1 MDDKR
6 FEELRQ
12 KVMEASVGISPYG
25 TSPNYGSSSGA
36 DPAATLGFLNKQTAN
51 DEDWKAVKA
60 FYNGIVVQGGRG
72 VVGALKMA
80 RDYNVYTRREKD
92 PNYQPMEEG
101 IAILDNL
108 ENSSALQRY
117 DVRGNSA
124 LGQFGLDVVE
134 GGGQLAGQVGAT
146 ILTGGAGGLA
156 IMGAQIAGNQY
167 LDLRKAGVEVPRAAI
182 ASLGNAAFQAPME
195 RLSLGKMMKVLPA
208 GSSLKKKG
216 LQILESALT
225 EGITEFLQ
233 QYPEEMANIYAMNKG
248 KDVRQM
254 AAEFDR
260 QFVDITKDA
269 AYSGVIGALLGGGG
283 SSINVALERH
293 AHNAKIEALQE
304 RIDMERKSGVS
315 ADFIAGTV
323 NNNLPGSTIAV
334 DGETLLQY
342 AQTKNLEEVAKALG
356 VELQEIE
363 KAAEDGLSVDVLQ
376 GNFEATEL
384 KMPGFLEAVRD
395 DITFADGGY
404 SANKEKYQ
412 RMLQKETE
420 RIADMDTDLQEQLD
434 TIFNSMRD
442 AGVNKQTAADMVKL
456 YRSVAVA
463 ANPYEPAQYFRE
475 HPVEFRR
482 DGDAV
487 YEQAAMKRQSFDSM
501 EGFAAELEG
510 KPAAQASKIGNW
522 VKTSKGGEFIIPG
535 SNYLHVQNGNHPLSI
550 EQWQA
555 VIDNIENAEYAQLD
569 NVKGRNGGKPV
580 QIKIDTPLG
589 KAGVSMEVLPNG
601 KVLLVTAVFNNDAA
615 IDNWIKNKKSSQTLG
630 IESEGQQN
638 RLLGRLSLIDIIKDK
653 LGIVKEDK
661 YNQEIF
667 DVNNPNIY
675 KQTAYHGSPHKF
687 KNFDLGAIGTGEGA
701 QAHGW
706 GLYFAKDKKIASNN
720 YRFIGKAADNSVTV
734 GGEPIL
740 ELAYRLADTANYTK
754 DPVKAQEY
762 YDKVTILEDVESSG
776 TTAGIT
782 VEDYPEAAVK
792 WFKREIKPRV
802 RIKGSLFEVDIP
814 ENNVLL
820 DEQKALGK
828 QDKNVKSLLKKFYA
842 ELNNE
847 QKRILKEN
855 LKQSLKKSSPS
866 EEYEKNA
873 ARKREV
879 DLTLSRLD
887 RLEPQ
892 EGEPKYAAKIRE
904 FSLSNLKDAG
914 YDIDRLKTD
923 QQYYDSIVEPLKAEQ
938 TALQE
943 VLTAEE
949 QSIEFAYN
957 KELERIEKSRG
968 AGLFEGNVTGGDLY
982 AAISEVF
989 GSARDASEA
998 LNAAGIKGI
1007 TYDGDLDGRCFV
1019 VFDDQAIKVINKY
1032 NQAAGS
1038 KSNTANRAALQEAY
1052 NREIA
1057 GETRDEIFKTT
1068 GWYRGD
1074 DGRWR
1079 YEIPDNID
1087 KVRRD
1092 LEENH
1097 AYHLGDI
1104 YDNEALYEAYPWLRL
1119 EIVETTDRLPQEV
1132 TGMADPKNNTIYL
1145 NQHLIN
1151 SDFAASTLIHEVQHV
1166 IQNYEEFA
1174 RGGSPRMFKDI
1185 SEKAKLLDGFEAD
1198 AQAAW
1203 EKIPDQLKDAA
1214 RIINRGDDIDG
1225 SALAAINADPEAR
1238 AAWEEY
1244 NFAYEMR
1251 KKIEAEPDEKYRT
1264 TSAVEQYRNLAG
1276 EIEARDTSA
1285 RSAGRSRLEL
1295 YKKMLVDF
1303 KERNGDNKDNM
1314 PDDARAEME
1323 NIEKSIQGLESDLT
1337 TPPKLNDDAIV
1348 IFGNEPVASYSLME
1362 NVSEE
1367 NKGGI
1372 GWDDAGKAIINLF
1385 SEADASTVIHES
1397 GHFFVENLA
1406 RDVNEGHATEQQSKD
1421 WQTMLKYAEITN
1433 EEWLSMDTEKRRA
1446 AHERWAEGF
1455 ETYIME
1461 GRAPSRELRS
1471 VFKRFADWLKA
1482 IYEKYKRNTNAVPLN
1497 DDVRQVFDRILAS
1510 EEDIKEM
1517 ERING
1522 YFAKLPKVITDS
1534 LSESSKKRIADYM
1547 LKAEDKAIELLTKQ
1561 SLVNFTDDRKE
1572 RIEAF
1577 RADILPQ
1584 IRDELSKSPLY
1595 SACADV
1601 EAYTMD
1607 THQKAKTV
1615 ARRYLNEDGRE
1626 YANWREELDAVQGDI
1641 SDRLLPIIEQLQS
1654 GMNQGVAFVRDPES
1668 GKYVR
1673 HSNNDYWYSLWY
1685 KQHGRMLTKR
1695 DLRQLA
1701 YEIYTGERSNVL
1713 PGWENDSAEAAEHF
1727 KEAKAELDELMQRE
1741 QELLEQKDDVSKYR
1755 YRGLNKEDRITF
1767 DLLAER
1773 YNYSSGSELAQEI
1786 MREPTLERAI
1796 TLKADAMVQEAF
1808 PDIYKERAL
1817 AEQAAREAFY
1827 NDDTG
1832 LVIGLEQQLIED
1844 KAAEELAQE
1853 RSMEARE
1860 RLAQARRQQA
1870 KQAAKKE
1877 LSQMSVSDAIRT
1889 DRFIAAERKAAAQ
1902 AATALAKEDYAAALR
1917 YKNKQAL
1924 NHAMA
1929 RESLFIKDT
1938 VNQYKRY
1945 INRQFS
1951 AKKETWL
1958 NDEHFS
1964 QAAAIMQRMGFR
1976 RRDYD
1981 PDMRLASLA
1990 DYAAKMQDL
1999 YDIVDIAGWIL
2010 NEENS
2015 LRNPLQMT
2023 FGQFEDVVNA
2033 LKNIKAIVRANK
2045 GDNMLGGAMDYAGYQ
2060 TKAEGNL
2067 RKLKSKY
2074 KPVLGE
2080 RQTAGY
2086 WETFI
2091 ASMENTDNLFEDM
2104 DNASYGFFSKTM
2116 GSAIKSSN
2124 DSEAIHKIKFEERTA
2139 GAYREWLPDKAAEEA
2154 ADKKVW
2160 YDELGASADKH
2171 TLTKMLMN
2179 LGNEGNARVLCTT
2192 VPAGIASDSE
2202 LWVEP
2207 GYGVTR
2213 EEAIEQTKANLL
2225 EFLGKVLTKEDIRYV
2240 QKKVDIAGMY
2250 WDEMSAMERRTKG
2263 FAPRKVEALPVEMM
2277 LANGEKVVF
2286 RGGYFPLI
2294 RDRQMGS
2301 SPQGQVP
2308 IADTDPQ
2315 QGRNIRTL
2323 STSNGNLK
2331 ERVEATYPVDLTRGA
2346 EFKVMDNAIHDLCW
2360 RETMNDFRKLFND
2373 EHMYGLMK
2381 EKLGIARLQAFREM
2395 LEKAAQPNGTASA
2408 DLAETTLSR
2417 TASWLRR
2424 KTVNAAIMLNMKT
2437 AVQNFGNI
2445 FLYGRVVEGFGY
2457 SDVLAAMG
2465 NWHMNLQSAG
2475 NYASMDALIMEKSV
2489 FMRERSVLPDIT
2501 LRDLY
2506 AEGKMNKLER
2516 KTVEWGTKV
2525 LVYTDNFT
2533 AKPIWLQ
2540 AYMKKINSGA
2550 SEREAVD
2557 FADLIIRRT
2566 LGSSRIT
2573 DVSSLQRGGK
2583 LFKLFT
2589 TFQGFFN
2596 TQFNQW
2602 VREANI
2608 DMRLWKEGHKGKAAM
2623 NMTAFIAAKY
2633 LVFCLVNLALAFED
2647 PFEEDDDEWLQ
2658 ISKELTHYPMSLMG
2672 PIGQAGNALL
2682 DQMLGM
2688 RSYGY
2693 RMSAIQSSI
2702 DSSLR
2707 MGSKLHKII
2716 ADDDPLSD
2724 LIEPATGLA
2733 GTVIGVP
2740 QQFNKWFFNA
2750 YDILFNDMD
2759 AEFGD
2764 FYRRRPKRER

>member
-1 MDDKR
+1 MADD
-6 FEELRQ
+6 
-12 KVMEASVGISPYG
+12 MERLNQVYDQLKTGGSPQMG
-25 TSPNYGSSSGA
+25 ATPGYGSESGK
-36 DPAATLGFLNKQTAN
+36 DPAETMGFLNKQSAH
-51 DEDWKAVKA
+51 DEEWKAAKA
-60 FYNGIVVQGGRG
+60 FYNGIVVQGARG
-72 VVGALKMA
+72 ITGALKMA
-80 RDYNVYTRREKD
+80 RDYNVYSRREKD
-92 PNYQPMEEG
+92 PNYRPMEEG
-101 IAILDNL
+101 MAILDNL
-108 ENSSALQRY
+108 EKSSALQRY
-117 DVRGNSA
+117 DIRGNST
-124 LGQFGLDVVE
+124 LGQFGLDLTE
-134 GGGQLAGQVGAT
+134 GAGQLLGQVGAT
-146 ILTGGAGGLA
+146 ALTGGAGGLA
-156 IMGAQIAGNQY
+156 IMGTQIAGNQY
-167 LDLRKAGVEVPRAAI
+167 LDLRNEGVEVPRAAI
-182 ASLGNAAFQAPME
+182 ASLGNAALQAPME
-195 RLSLGKMMKVLPA
+195 QLSLGKMMKALPV
-208 GSSLKKKG
+208 GSSLKKKVV
-216 LQILESALT
+216 QVLESALT
-225 EGITEFLQ
+225 EGTTEFLQ

-260 QFVDITKDA
+260 QFVDITKEA
-269 AYSGVIGALLGGGG
+269 AYSGAIGALLGSGG

-293 AHNAKIEALQE
+293 AHNAQVEALQG
-304 RIDMERKSGVS
+304 RIDAERKSGIN
-315 ADFIAGTV
+315 ADFLAGTV
-323 NNNLPGSTIAV
+323 NTNLQGSTIAV

-342 AQTKNLEEVAKALG
+342 AQAKNPEEVAKALG

-384 KMPGFLEAVRD
+384 KMPGFLDAVRD
-395 DITFADGGY
+395 DITFSDGGY
-404 SANKEKYQ
+404 SVNKEKYQ
-412 RMLQKETE
+412 RMLQQETE
-420 RIADMDTDLQEQLD
+420 QIKARDTELQEQLD

-442 AGVNKQTAADMVKL
+442 AGVNKQTATAMMDM
-456 YRSVAVA
+456 YRAASVA
-463 ANPYEPAQYFRE
+463 ANPYEPAQYFRDY
-475 HPVEFRR
+475 PVEFRR
-482 DGDAV
+482 DGDAANSQTFGNLG
-487 YEQAAMKRQSFDSM
+487 YSQAAMKKS
-501 EGFAAELEG
+501 E
-510 KPAAQASKIGNW
+510 AQNLADFYKE
-522 VKTSKGGEFIIPG
+522 VKNSNVDAQSKGKVFYSITTNAGTTIDVANDDALHFGNKHQLSKEQMADIEANLENIIDYEADKKKKGHYGGITVRAKINTPAGIAGVTLEFLNTGRIFMTTAFFDT
-535 SNYLHVQNGNHPLSI
+535 
-550 EQWQA
+550 EA
-555 VIDNIENAEYAQLD
+555 NIENWLNRKEGARTSKLEISNPSTFAGLPSSD
-569 NVKGRNGGKPV
+569 GAGRSTLKNS
-580 QIKIDTPLG
+580 DTSFTSQPS
-589 KAGVSMEVLPNG
+589 VSN
-601 KVLLVTAVFNNDAA
+601 
-615 IDNWIKNKKSSQTLG
+615 I
-630 IESEGQQN
+630 QQE
-638 RLLGRLSLIDIIKDK
+638 
-653 LGIVKEDK
+653 LGIVKE
-661 YNQEIF
+661 NS
-667 DVNNPNIY
+667 Y
-675 KQTAYHGSPHKF
+675 KQSAFHGTPHKF
-687 KNFDLGAIGTGEGA
+687 EKFDLGAIGTGEGN

-706 GLYFAKDKKIASNN
+706 GLYFAQDRKIAEN
-720 YRFIGKAADNSVTV
+720 YKDVLGATANTIDVDGVSFAINDDADWYNTKNLEVVKYGSPMQIALTELETTGNREAAIKKLKNEIQKREGNQTDSAKDFVENAKAAVNILTNKYFELNKPASV
-734 GGEPIL
+734 
-740 ELAYRLADTANYTK
+740 
-754 DPVKAQEY
+754 
-762 YDKVTILEDVESSG
+762 
-776 TTAGIT
+776 
-782 VEDYPEAAVK
+782 
-792 WFKREIKPRV
+792 
-802 RIKGSLFEVDIP
+802 FEVDIP
-814 ENNVLL
+814 ENDVLL
-820 DEQKALGK
+820 DEEKPF
-828 QDKNVKSLLKKFYA
+828 S
-842 ELNNE
+842 
-847 QKRILKEN
+847 
-855 LKQSLKKSSPS
+855 KQSLFVKKALRQLFKDKGYNLTEVMSA
-866 EEYEKNA
+866 YVDKNPVGGVLYG
-873 ARKREV
+873 EV
-879 DLTLSRLD
+879 
-887 RLEPQ
+887 
-892 EGEPKYAAKIRE
+892 K
-904 FSLSNLKDAG
+904 
-914 YDIDRLKTD
+914 
-923 QQYYDSIVEPLKAEQ
+923 SI
-938 TALQE
+938 
-943 VLTAEE
+943 
-949 QSIEFAYN
+949 S
-957 KELERIEKSRG
+957 
-968 AGLFEGNVTGGDLY
+968 GGD
-982 AAISEVF
+982 AKE
-989 GSARDASEA
+989 ASTT
-998 LNAAGIKGI
+998 LNKYGIKGI
-1007 TYDGDLDGRCFV
+1007 TYNGLRDDRCFV
-1019 VFDDQAIKVINKY
+1019 VFDDQAIKVIERY
-1032 NQAAGS
+1032 NQDVNS
-1038 KSNTANRAALQEAY
+1038 
-1052 NREIA
+1052 
-1057 GETRDEIFKTT
+1057 GET
-1068 GWYRGD
+1068 
-1074 DGRWR
+1074 
-1079 YEIPDNID
+1079 
-1087 KVRRD
+1087 
-1092 LEENH
+1092 
-1097 AYHLGDI
+1097 
-1104 YDNEALYEAYPWLRL
+1104 
-1119 EIVETTDRLPQEV
+1119 
-1132 TGMADPKNNTIYL
+1132 
-1145 NQHLIN
+1145 
-1151 SDFAASTLIHEVQHV
+1151 
-1166 IQNYEEFA
+1166 
-1174 RGGSPRMFKDI
+1174 
-1185 SEKAKLLDGFEAD
+1185 
-1198 AQAAW
+1198 
-1203 EKIPDQLKDAA
+1203 
-1214 RIINRGDDIDG
+1214 
-1225 SALAAINADPEAR
+1225 
-1238 AAWEEY
+1238 
-1244 NFAYEMR
+1244 
-1251 KKIEAEPDEKYRT
+1251 
-1264 TSAVEQYRNLAG
+1264 
-1276 EIEARDTSA
+1276 
-1285 RSAGRSRLEL
+1285 
-1295 YKKMLVDF
+1295 
-1303 KERNGDNKDNM
+1303 
-1314 PDDARAEME
+1314 
-1323 NIEKSIQGLESDLT
+1323 
-1337 TPPKLNDDAIV
+1337 
-1348 IFGNEPVASYSLME
+1348 
-1362 NVSEE
+1362 
-1367 NKGGI
+1367 KGGI
-1372 GWDDAGKAIINLF
+1372 GWDEAGKAIINLF

-1406 RDVNEGHATEQQSKD
+1406 RDVNEGRATEQQSKD

-1433 EEWLSMDTEKRRA
+1433 EEWLSMDMEGRRA

-1471 VFKRFADWLKA
+1471 VFKKFADWLKA

-1497 DDVRQVFDRILAS
+1497 DDVRQVFDRMLAS
-1510 EEDIKEM
+1510 EEDIREM

-1522 YFAKLPKVITDS
+1522 YFSKLPKVITDS

-1561 SLVNFTDDRKE
+1561 SLANFSEDRKE
-1572 RIEAF
+1572 RIDAF

-1654 GMNQGVAFVRDPES
+1654 GMNQGVAFVRDPET

-1685 KQHGRMLTKR
+1685 KQHGRMLTKQ

-1701 YEIYTGERSNVL
+1701 YDIYTGERSDVL
-1713 PGWENDSAEAAEHF
+1713 PGWENDSVEAADHF
-1727 KEAKAELDELMQRE
+1727 KDAKAELDELMQRE
-1741 QELLEQKDDVSKYR
+1741 QELLEQKDDVGKYR

-1844 KAAEELAQE
+1844 KAAVTLVQE
-1853 RSMEARE
+1853 RSIEARE

-1870 KQAAKKE
+1870 KLAAKKE
-1877 LSQMSVSDAIRT
+1877 LTQMSVRDAIRT

-1929 RESLFIKDT
+1929 RESLLMKDT
-1938 VNQYKRY
+1938 VNTYKRY
-1945 INRQFS
+1945 INRQFG
-1951 AKKETWL
+1951 AKRETWL

-1999 YDIVDIAGWIL
+1999 YDNVDIAGWIL

-2033 LKNIKAIVRANK
+2033 LKNIKAIAKANK
-2045 GDNMLGGAMDYAGYQ
+2045 GDNLLGGAMDYAGYQ
-2060 TKAEGNL
+2060 AEAADNL
-2067 RKLKSKY
+2067 RKLKTKY

-2086 WETFI
+2086 WETFLS
-2091 ASMENTDNLFEDM
+2091 SMKNTDNLFEDM

-2116 GSAIKSSN
+2116 GSAIKNSN

-2139 GAYREWLPDKAAEEA
+2139 DAYREWLPDKAAEEA
-2154 ADKKVW
+2154 ADHKE
-2160 YDELGASADKH
+2160 YYEELGASADKH
-2171 TLTKMLMN
+2171 TLTKLLMN

-2192 VPAGIASDSE
+2192 VPAGIAADSE
-2202 LWVEP
+2202 LWVNP

-2250 WDEMSAMERRTKG
+2250 WEEMSALDRRTKG

-2277 LANGEKVVF
+2277 LADGEKVVF

-2308 IADTDPQ
+2308 IADTDSQ

-2331 ERVEATYPVDLTRGA
+2331 ERVEALYPVDLTRGA

-2360 RETMNDFRKLFND
+2360 RETMSDFRKLFND

-2381 EKLGIARLQAFREM
+2381 EKLGMAQLQAFREM

-2408 DLAETTLSR
+2408 DLAETALSQ

-2475 NYASMDALIMEKSV
+2475 NYVSMDALIMEKSV

-2516 KTVEWGTKV
+2516 QTVKWGTKM
-2525 LVYTDNFT
+2525 LVYTDNLT

-2550 SEREAVD
+2550 GEREAVD
-2557 FADLIIRRT
+2557 FADLVIRRT

-2608 DMRLWKEGHKGKAAM
+2608 DMRLWNEGHKGKAVM
-2623 NMTAFIAAKY
+2623 NMTAFAAAKWA
-2633 LVFCLVNLALAFED
+2633 VFCLVNLALAFED

-2658 ISKELTHYPMSLMG
+2658 IGKELTHYPMSLMG

-2688 RSYGY
+2688 KSYGY
-2693 RMSAIQSSI
+2693 RMSAIQSTI

-2707 MGSKLHKII
+2707 TSGKIHKILT
-2716 ADDDPLSD
+2716 DDDPWSD
-2724 LIEPATGLA
+2724 LIEPAIGLA

-2740 QQFNKWFFNA
+2740 QQLNKWFFNA

-2764 FYRRRPKRER
+2764 VYRRRPKKER

>member
-6 FEELRQ
+6 FEEMRQ
-12 KVMEASVGISPYG
+12 RVIEASRGLSPYG
-25 TSPNYGSSSGA
+25 TSPSYGSSSGV
-36 DPAATLGFLNKQTAN
+36 DPSKTLGFLNKQTAN
-51 DEDWKAVKA
+51 DEEWKAGKA
-60 FYNGIVVQGGRG
+60 FYNGLIVQGGRG
-72 VVGALKMA
+72 LVGALQMA
-80 RDYNVYTRREKD
+80 RDYNVYTRRQKD
-92 PNYQPMEEG
+92 PNYRPMEEG
-101 IAILDNL
+101 MAILDNM
-108 ENSSALQRY
+108 EKASALQRY
-117 DVRGNSA
+117 DIRGNST
-124 LGQFGLDVVE
+124 LGQFGLDLTE
-134 GGGQLAGQVGAT
+134 GAGQLLGQVGASV
-146 ILTGGAGGLA
+146 LTGGAGGLA
-156 IMGAQIAGNQY
+156 IMGTQIAGNQY
-167 LDLRKAGVEVPRAAI
+167 IDLREQGVGVERAAI
-182 ASLGNAAFQAPME
+182 ASLGNAAIQAPME
-195 RLSLGKMMKVLPA
+195 RLSLGKMMKALPA
-208 GSSLKKKG
+208 GSTLKKKG
-216 LQILESALT
+216 LQVLESALT
-225 EGITEFLQ
+225 EGATEFLQ
-233 QYPEEMANIYAMNKG
+233 QFPEEMANIYALNEW

-260 QFVDITKDA
+260 QFPEIVKEA
-269 AYSGVIGALLGGGG
+269 AYSGTIGALLGGGG
-283 SSINVALERH
+283 SSVNVAFERH
-293 AHNAKIEALQE
+293 AHNAQVDALQS

-323 NNNLPGSTIAV
+323 NTNLQGSTVAV

-342 AQTKNLEEVAKALG
+342 AQTKNPEEVAKALG
-356 VELQEIE
+356 VTMPEIE
-363 KAAEDGLSVDVLQ
+363 KAAEDGLSVDILQ

-395 DITFADGGY
+395 DITFSDGGY

-412 RMLQKETE
+412 RLLQKETE
-420 RIADMDTDLQEQLD
+420 QIQARDTELQEQLD
-434 TIFNSMRD
+434 SIFNNMRD
-442 AGVNKQTAADMVKL
+442 AGVNKQTATAMMDM

-463 ANPYEPAQYFRE
+463 ADPYEPARYFRE
-475 HPVEFRR
+475 HPLEFRR

-487 YEQAAMKRQSFDSM
+487 YAQAAMRKSEAKSMVDFWEETQTSGQDPNEKGKTFYSF
-501 EGFAAELEG
+501 AT
-510 KPAAQASKIGNW
+510 N
-522 VKTSKGGEFIIPG
+522 
-535 SNYLHVQNGNHPLSI
+535 NGNTIDIAFDDMLHFGNKHKLTSEQLNDI
-550 EQWQA
+550 EA
-555 VIDNIENAEYAQLD
+555 SVDNIIDYEVDEKKKGHYGGKTVRAKINTPTGIAGVTFEYLGTGRVFMTTAFFDTEANIENWLNRKEGA
-569 NVKGRNGGKPV
+569 GRSTLKN
-580 QIKIDTPLG
+580 T
-589 KAGVSMEVLPNG
+589 
-601 KVLLVTAVFNNDAA
+601 DA
-615 IDNWIKNKKSSQTLG
+615 SFTSQPS
-630 IESEGQQN
+630 ISNIQQE
-638 RLLGRLSLIDIIKDK
+638 
-653 LGIVKEDK
+653 LGIVKNDK
-661 YNQEIF
+661 TQTEAFKKWFAKSKVVDDNGKPLVVYHGTNTEFNAFDKNKIGSATDDGIWGRGFYFGSSSDTPYGTVKMPVYLKMENPFIVNDYKTVEEIADYLDVWEGNFNFDENNKVARFSQSQLNQITSHIKEKGHDGIIVKLGDQWTEYVAFEPEQIKSIDNQGTF
-667 DVNNPNIY
+667 DPNNLNIY
-675 KQTAYHGSPHKF
+675 NQTAYHGSPFKF
-687 KNFDLGAIGTGEGA
+687 KKFDLGAIGTGEGA

-706 GLYFAKDKKIASNN
+706 GLYFAKDRKIASNN
-720 YRFIGKAADNSVTV
+720 YRFIGKASDHSATFGGKPLLDLAYNLANIADNT
-734 GGEPIL
+734 
-740 ELAYRLADTANYTK
+740 D

-762 YDKVTILEDVESSG
+762 YDKITIIEDIESSG
-776 TTAGIT
+776 TTANIT

-792 WFKREIKPRV
+792 WFQREIKPRV
-802 RIKGSLFEVDIP
+802 RIKGSLFEVEIP
-814 ENNVLL
+814 DNNVLL
-820 DEQKALGK
+820 DEQKALAK
-828 QDKNVKSLLKKFYA
+828 QDKNVKKLLKNFYA
-842 ELNNE
+842 GLNKE
-847 QKRILKEN
+847 QIRTLKEN
-855 LKQSLKKSSPS
+855 LKQSLKKGSPS
-866 EEYEKNA
+866 EAYHENA
-873 ARKREV
+873 ARKSEI
-879 DLTLSRLD
+879 DLTLSRFEN
-887 RLEPQ
+887 LEPRQ
-892 EGEPKYAAKIRE
+892 GEPKFAAKIRE
-904 FSLSNLKDAG
+904 FSISKLKDDG
-914 YDIDRLKTD
+914 YDIERLKTD
-923 QQYYDSIVEPLKAEQ
+923 QQYYDSIVKPLEAEQ

-943 VLTAEE
+943 ALAAEDK
-949 QSIEFAYN
+949 SIEAAYN
-957 KELERIEKSRG
+957 EEIGRIERSRG
-968 AGLFEGNVTGGDLY
+968 AGLFEGSVTGGDLY

-989 GSARDASEA
+989 GDAKDASIA
-998 LNAAGIKGI
+998 LNDAGVKGI
-1007 TYDGDLDGRCFV
+1007 TYDGEQDGRCFV
-1019 VFDDQAIKVINKY
+1019 VFDDQAIKTINKY
-1032 NQAAGS
+1032 NQM
-1038 KSNTANRAALQEAY
+1038 
-1052 NREIA
+1052 A
-1057 GETRDEIFKTT
+1057 GE
-1068 GWYRGD
+1068 
-1074 DGRWR
+1074 
-1079 YEIPDNID
+1079 
-1087 KVRRD
+1087 
-1092 LEENH
+1092 
-1097 AYHLGDI
+1097 A
-1104 YDNEALYEAYPWLRL
+1104 
-1119 EIVETTDRLPQEV
+1119 
-1132 TGMADPKNNTIYL
+1132 
-1145 NQHLIN
+1145 
-1151 SDFAASTLIHEVQHV
+1151 
-1166 IQNYEEFA
+1166 
-1174 RGGSPRMFKDI
+1174 
-1185 SEKAKLLDGFEAD
+1185 
-1198 AQAAW
+1198 
-1203 EKIPDQLKDAA
+1203 
-1214 RIINRGDDIDG
+1214 
-1225 SALAAINADPEAR
+1225 
-1238 AAWEEY
+1238 
-1244 NFAYEMR
+1244 
-1251 KKIEAEPDEKYRT
+1251 
-1264 TSAVEQYRNLAG
+1264 
-1276 EIEARDTSA
+1276 
-1285 RSAGRSRLEL
+1285 
-1295 YKKMLVDF
+1295 
-1303 KERNGDNKDNM
+1303 
-1314 PDDARAEME
+1314 
-1323 NIEKSIQGLESDLT
+1323 
-1337 TPPKLNDDAIV
+1337 
-1348 IFGNEPVASYSLME
+1348 
-1362 NVSEE
+1362 E

-1372 GWDDAGKAIINLF
+1372 GWDEAGKAIINLF

-1397 GHFFVENLA
+1397 GHFFVENLG
-1406 RDVNEGHATEQQSKD
+1406 RDVNEGRATEQQQKD
-1421 WQTMLKYAEITN
+1421 WQALLKYADMTN
-1433 EEWLSMDTEKRRA
+1433 DEWRTMDMEGRRT

-1471 VFKRFADWLKA
+1471 VFKKFADWLKA

-1497 DDVRQVFDRILAS
+1497 DDVRQVFDRMLAS
-1510 EEDIKEM
+1510 EEDIREM

-1522 YFAKLPKVITDS
+1522 YFSKLPKVITDS

-1561 SLVNFTDDRKE
+1561 SLANFSEDRKE
-1572 RIEAF
+1572 RIDAF

-1654 GMNQGVAFVRDPES
+1654 GMNQGVAFVRDPET

-1685 KQHGRMLTKR
+1685 KQHGRMLTKQ

-1701 YEIYTGERSNVL
+1701 YDIYTGERSDVL
-1713 PGWENDSAEAAEHF
+1713 PGWENDSVEAADHF
-1727 KEAKAELDELMQRE
+1727 KDAKAELDELMQRE
-1741 QELLEQKDDVSKYR
+1741 QELLEQKDDVGKYR

-1844 KAAEELAQE
+1844 KAAVTLVQE
-1853 RSMEARE
+1853 RSIEARE

-1870 KQAAKKE
+1870 KLAAKKE
-1877 LSQMSVSDAIRT
+1877 LTQMSVRDAIRT

-1929 RESLFIKDT
+1929 RESLLMKDT
-1938 VNQYKRY
+1938 VNTYKRY
-1945 INRQFS
+1945 INRQFG
-1951 AKKETWL
+1951 AKRETWL

-1999 YDIVDIAGWIL
+1999 YDNVDIAGWIL

-2033 LKNIKAIVRANK
+2033 LKNIKAIAKANK
-2045 GDNMLGGAMDYAGYQ
+2045 GDNLLGGAMDYAGYQ
-2060 TKAEGNL
+2060 AEAADNL
-2067 RKLKSKY
+2067 RKLKTKY

-2086 WETFI
+2086 WETFLS
-2091 ASMENTDNLFEDM
+2091 SMKNTDNLFEDM

-2116 GSAIKSSN
+2116 GSAIKNSN

-2139 GAYREWLPDKAAEEA
+2139 DAYREWLPDKAAEEA
-2154 ADKKVW
+2154 ADHKE
-2160 YDELGASADKH
+2160 YYEELGASADKH
-2171 TLTKMLMN
+2171 TLTKLLMN

-2192 VPAGIASDSE
+2192 VPAGIAADSE
-2202 LWVEP
+2202 LWVNP

-2250 WDEMSAMERRTKG
+2250 WEEMSALDRRTKG

-2277 LANGEKVVF
+2277 LADGEKVVF

-2308 IADTDPQ
+2308 IADTDSQ

-2331 ERVEATYPVDLTRGA
+2331 ERVEALYPVDLTRGA

-2360 RETMNDFRKLFND
+2360 RETMSDFRKLFND

-2381 EKLGIARLQAFREM
+2381 EKLGMAQLQAFREM

-2408 DLAETTLSR
+2408 DLAETALSQ

-2475 NYASMDALIMEKSV
+2475 NYVSMDALIMEKSV

-2516 KTVEWGTKV
+2516 QTVKWGTKM
-2525 LVYTDNFT
+2525 LVYTDNLT

-2550 SEREAVD
+2550 GEREAVD
-2557 FADLIIRRT
+2557 FADLVIRRT

-2608 DMRLWKEGHKGKAAM
+2608 DMRLWNEGHKGKAVM
-2623 NMTAFIAAKY
+2623 NMTAFAAAKWA
-2633 LVFCLVNLALAFED
+2633 VFCLVNLALAFED

-2658 ISKELTHYPMSLMG
+2658 IGKELTHYPMSLMG

-2688 RSYGY
+2688 KSYGY
-2693 RMSAIQSSI
+2693 RMSAIQSTI

-2707 MGSKLHKII
+2707 TSGKIHKILT
-2716 ADDDPLSD
+2716 DDDPWSD
-2724 LIEPATGLA
+2724 LIEPAIGLA

-2740 QQFNKWFFNA
+2740 QQLNKWFFNA

-2764 FYRRRPKRER
+2764 VYRRRPKKER

>member
-25 TSPNYGSSSGA
+25 TSPNYGSSSGV
-36 DPAATLGFLNKQTAN
+36 DPAETLGFLNKQSAH
-51 DEDWKAVKA
+51 DEEWKAAKA
-60 FYNGIVVQGGRG
+60 FYNGIVVQGARG
-72 VVGALKMA
+72 ITGALKMA
-80 RDYNVYTRREKD
+80 RDYNVYSRREKD

-101 IAILDNL
+101 MAILDNL
-108 ENSSALQRY
+108 EKSSALQRY
-117 DVRGNSA
+117 DIRANST
-124 LGQFGLDVVE
+124 LGQFGLDLTE
-134 GGGQLAGQVGAT
+134 GAGQLLGQVGAT
-146 ILTGGAGGLA
+146 ALTGGVGGLA
-156 IMGAQIAGNQY
+156 IMGTQIAGNQY
-167 LDLRKAGVEVPRAAI
+167 LDLRNAGVEVPRAAI
-182 ASLGNAAFQAPME
+182 ASLGNAALQAPME
-195 RLSLGKMMKVLPA
+195 QLSLGKMMKALPA
-208 GSSLKKKG
+208 GSSLKKKVV
-216 LQILESALT
+216 QVLESALT
-225 EGITEFLQ
+225 EGTTEFLQ

-260 QFVDITKDA
+260 QFVDITKEA
-269 AYSGVIGALLGGGG
+269 AYSGAIGALLGSGG

-293 AHNAKIEALQE
+293 AHNAKVEALQE
-304 RIDMERKSGVS
+304 RIDAERKSGIN
-315 ADFIAGTV
+315 ADFVAGTV
-323 NNNLPGSTIAV
+323 NTNLQGSTIAV
-334 DGETLLQY
+334 DGEALLQY
-342 AQTKNLEEVAKALG
+342 AQTKNPEEVAKALG

-363 KAAEDGLSVDVLQ
+363 KAAENGLSVDVLQ

-384 KMPGFLEAVRD
+384 KIPGFLDAVKD
-395 DITFADGGY
+395 DINFSDGGY
-404 SANKEKYQ
+404 SPNKEKYQ
-412 RMLQKETE
+412 RLLQEETDKIKA
-420 RIADMDTDLQEQLD
+420 RDTDLQEQLD

-442 AGVNKQTAADMVKL
+442 AGANKQTATAMMDM
-456 YRSVAVA
+456 YRAAAVA
-463 ANPYEPAQYFRE
+463 ANPYDPAQYFKD

-482 DGDAV
+482 DGDILNSQTFGNLE
-487 YEQAAMKRQSFDSM
+487 YSQAAMKKSEAQSLADFYKEVTESNVDPEGTGKKYYSFVTDRGAKVDVTNDDALHFGNKHKLTAKQFSGIEDNLEHIVDYEIDEKKKGHYGGRAVRAKINTPAGVAGVTLEFLGNGRIFMTTAFFDTEANIENWLNRKEGAGRSTLKNLDASFDSQPSQ
-501 EGFAAELEG
+501 EGAR
-510 KPAAQASKIGNW
+510 
-522 VKTSKGGEFIIPG
+522 TSKLEF
-535 SNYLHVQNGNHPLSI
+535 SNPS
-550 EQWQA
+550 A
-555 VIDNIENAEYAQLD
+555 F
-569 NVKGRNGGKPV
+569 
-580 QIKIDTPLG
+580 
-589 KAGVSMEVLPNG
+589 AGQPPNE
-601 KVLLVTAVFNNDAA
+601 
-615 IDNWIKNKKSSQTLG
+615 SSQTLG

-638 RLLGRLSLIDIIKDK
+638 RLLGSLSLLDIIKDK

-661 YNQEIF
+661 FKQTEDKLKTEAFQKWFGKSKVVDENGKPLVVYHGTNAEFNAFDKNKIGSATDDGIWGRGFYFGSSSDTPYGTVKMPVYLKMENPFLVNDYNTVKEIADYIDVWEGNFNF
-667 DVNNPNIY
+667 DENNKVVQFSQSQLDQITSHIKEKGHDGIIVKLGDQWTEYVVFEPSQIKSVNNEGTFDTDDSNIY
-675 KQTAYHGSPHKF
+675 KQTAYHGSPFKF
-687 KNFDLGAIGTGEGA
+687 KKFDMGAIGTGEGA

-706 GLYFAKDKKIASNN
+706 GLYFAKNKKIASNN
-720 YRFIGKAADNSVTV
+720 YRFIGKAYDNSVTF
-734 GGEPIL
+734 GGKPIL
-740 ELAYRLADTANYTK
+740 DLAYNLANIADNT
-754 DPVKAQEY
+754 DDHVKAQEY
-762 YDKVTILEDVESSG
+762 YDKVTIIEDVESSG

-782 VEDYPEAAVK
+782 VEKYPEAAVK

-814 ENNVLL
+814 ENDVLL
-820 DEQKALGK
+820 DENKALAK

-842 ELNNE
+842 GLDKD
-847 QKRILKEN
+847 QAKVLKEN
-855 LKQSLKKSSPS
+855 LKQSLKKGSLS
-866 EEYEKNA
+866 EEYEESA
-873 ARKREV
+873 SRKKEI
-879 DLTLSRLD
+879 DLTLSRL
-887 RLEPQ
+887 RNLEPKQ
-892 EGEPKYAAKIRE
+892 GEPKFAAKIRE
-904 FSLSNLKDAG
+904 FSISELRDAG
-914 YDIDRLKTD
+914 YDIERLKTD

-943 VLTAEE
+943 ALTTEE
-949 QSIEFAYN
+949 ESIETAYN
-957 KELERIEKSRG
+957 EELRRIERSRG

-989 GSARDASEA
+989 GNARDASEA
-998 LNAAGIKGI
+998 LNVAGIKGI
-1007 TYDGDLDGRCFV
+1007 TYYGDLDGRCFV

-1032 NQAAGS
+1032 NQKVNS
-1038 KSNTANRAALQEAY
+1038 
-1052 NREIA
+1052 
-1057 GETRDEIFKTT
+1057 GET
-1068 GWYRGD
+1068 
-1074 DGRWR
+1074 
-1079 YEIPDNID
+1079 
-1087 KVRRD
+1087 
-1092 LEENH
+1092 
-1097 AYHLGDI
+1097 
-1104 YDNEALYEAYPWLRL
+1104 
-1119 EIVETTDRLPQEV
+1119 
-1132 TGMADPKNNTIYL
+1132 
-1145 NQHLIN
+1145 
-1151 SDFAASTLIHEVQHV
+1151 
-1166 IQNYEEFA
+1166 
-1174 RGGSPRMFKDI
+1174 
-1185 SEKAKLLDGFEAD
+1185 
-1198 AQAAW
+1198 
-1203 EKIPDQLKDAA
+1203 
-1214 RIINRGDDIDG
+1214 
-1225 SALAAINADPEAR
+1225 
-1238 AAWEEY
+1238 
-1244 NFAYEMR
+1244 
-1251 KKIEAEPDEKYRT
+1251 
-1264 TSAVEQYRNLAG
+1264 
-1276 EIEARDTSA
+1276 
-1285 RSAGRSRLEL
+1285 
-1295 YKKMLVDF
+1295 
-1303 KERNGDNKDNM
+1303 
-1314 PDDARAEME
+1314 
-1323 NIEKSIQGLESDLT
+1323 
-1337 TPPKLNDDAIV
+1337 
-1348 IFGNEPVASYSLME
+1348 
-1362 NVSEE
+1362 
-1367 NKGGI
+1367 KGGI
-1372 GWDDAGKAIINLF
+1372 GWDEAGKAIINLF

-1406 RDVNEGHATEQQSKD
+1406 RDVNEGRATEQQSKD

-1433 EEWLSMDTEKRRA
+1433 EEWLNMDMEGRRA

-1461 GRAPSRELRS
+1461 GSAPSRELRS
-1471 VFKRFADWLKA
+1471 VFKKFADWLKA

-1497 DDVRQVFDRILAS
+1497 DDVRQVFDRMLAS
-1510 EEDIKEM
+1510 EEDIREM

-1534 LSESSKKRIADYM
+1534 LSENSKKRIADYM

-1561 SLVNFTDDRKE
+1561 SLANFSEDRKE
-1572 RIEAF
+1572 RIDAF
-1577 RADILPQ
+1577 RADILSQ

-1626 YANWREELDAVQGDI
+1626 YTNWREELDAVQGDI
-1641 SDRLLPIIEQLQS
+1641 RDRLLPIIEQLQS
-1654 GMNQGVAFVRDPES
+1654 GMNQGVAFVRDPET

-1685 KQHGRMLTKR
+1685 KQHGRMLTKQ

-1701 YEIYTGERSNVL
+1701 YDIYTGERSDVL
-1713 PGWENDSAEAAEHF
+1713 PGWENDSVEAAEHF
-1727 KEAKAELDELMQRE
+1727 KDAKAELDELMQRE
-1741 QELLEQKDDVSKYR
+1741 QELLEQKDDVGKYR

-1844 KAAEELAQE
+1844 KAAVTLVQE
-1853 RSMEARE
+1853 RSLEARE

-1870 KQAAKKE
+1870 KLAAKKE
-1877 LSQMSVSDAIRT
+1877 LTQISVRDAIRT

-1929 RESLFIKDT
+1929 RESLLMKDT
-1938 VNQYKRY
+1938 VNTYKRY

-1951 AKKETWL
+1951 AKRETWF

-1999 YDIVDIAGWIL
+1999 YDNVDIAGWIL

-2033 LKNIKAIVRANK
+2033 LKNIKAIAKANK
-2045 GDNMLGGAMDYAGYQ
+2045 GDNLLGGAMDYAGYQ
-2060 TKAEGNL
+2060 AKAADNL
-2067 RKLKSKY
+2067 RKLKTKY
-2074 KPVLGE
+2074 KPILGE

-2086 WETFI
+2086 WETFLS
-2091 ASMENTDNLFEDM
+2091 SMKNTDNLFEGM

-2116 GSAIKSSN
+2116 GSAIKNSN
-2124 DSEAIHKIKFEERTA
+2124 DSEAIHKIKFEERIA
-2139 GAYREWLPDKAAEEA
+2139 AAYREWLPDKAAEEA
-2154 ADKKVW
+2154 ADHKE
-2160 YDELGASADKH
+2160 YYEELGTSADKH
-2171 TLTKMLMN
+2171 TLTKLLMN

-2192 VPAGIASDSE
+2192 VPAGIAADSE
-2202 LWVEP
+2202 LWVNP

-2225 EFLGKVLTKEDIRYV
+2225 EFLGKVLTKEDIRYA

-2250 WDEMSAMERRTKG
+2250 WEEMSALDRRTKG
-2263 FAPRKVEALPVEMM
+2263 FAPRKVEALPVEMI
-2277 LANGEKVVF
+2277 LADGEKVVF

-2308 IADTDPQ
+2308 IADTDSQ

-2331 ERVEATYPVDLTRGA
+2331 ERVEALYPIDLTRGA
-2346 EFKVMDNAIHDLCW
+2346 EFKVMDNSIHDLCW
-2360 RETMNDFRKLFND
+2360 RETMSDFRKLFND

-2381 EKLGIARLQAFREM
+2381 EKLGIAQLQAFREM

-2408 DLAETTLSR
+2408 DLAETALSQ

-2424 KTVNAAIMLNMKT
+2424 KTVNVAIMLNMKT

-2457 SDVLAAMG
+2457 SDVLTAMG

-2475 NYASMDALIMEKSV
+2475 NYKSMDELIMEKSV

-2516 KTVEWGTKV
+2516 QTVKWGTKM
-2525 LVYTDNFT
+2525 LVYTDNLT

-2550 SEREAVD
+2550 GEREAVD
-2557 FADLIIRRT
+2557 FADLVIRRT

-2608 DMRLWKEGHKGKAAM
+2608 DMRLWNEGHKGKALM
-2623 NMTAFIAAKY
+2623 NITAFVAAKY
-2633 LVFCLVNLALAFED
+2633 VVFCLVNLALAFED
-2647 PFEEDDDEWLQ
+2647 PFEEDEDEWLK

-2688 RSYGY
+2688 KSYGY

-2707 MGSKLHKII
+2707 MGKKLHKII

-2740 QQFNKWFFNA
+2740 QQLNKWFFNA
-2750 YDILFNDMD
+2750 YDMLFNDMD

-2764 FYRRRPKRER
+2764 FYRRRPKKER

>member
-36 DPAATLGFLNKQTAN
+36 DPAETLGFLNKQSAH
-51 DEDWKAVKA
+51 DEEWKAAKA
-60 FYNGIVVQGGRG
+60 FYNGIVVQGARG
-72 VVGALKMA
+72 ITGALKMA
-80 RDYNVYTRREKD
+80 RDYNVYSRREKD
-92 PNYQPMEEG
+92 PNYRPMEEG
-101 IAILDNL
+101 MAILDNM
-108 ENSSALQRY
+108 EKSSALQRY
-117 DVRGNSA
+117 DIRANST
-124 LGQFGLDVVE
+124 LGQFGLDLTE
-134 GGGQLAGQVGAT
+134 GAGQLLGQVGAT
-146 ILTGGAGGLA
+146 ALTGGAGGLA
-156 IMGAQIAGNQY
+156 IMGTQIAGNQY
-167 LDLRKAGVEVPRAAI
+167 LDLRNAGVEVPRAAI
-182 ASLGNAAFQAPME
+182 ASLGNAALQAPME
-195 RLSLGKMMKVLPA
+195 QLSLGKMMKALPA
-208 GSSLKKKG
+208 GSSLKKKVV
-216 LQILESALT
+216 QVLESALT
-225 EGITEFLQ
+225 EGTTEFLQ

-260 QFVDITKDA
+260 QFVDITKEA
-269 AYSGVIGALLGGGG
+269 AYSGAIGALLGSGG

-293 AHNAKIEALQE
+293 AHNAQVEALQG
-304 RIDMERKSGVS
+304 RIDAERKSGIN
-315 ADFIAGTV
+315 ADFLAGTV
-323 NNNLPGSTIAV
+323 NTNLQGSTIAV

-342 AQTKNLEEVAKALG
+342 AQTKNPEEVAKALG
-356 VELQEIE
+356 IELQEIE

-384 KMPGFLEAVRD
+384 KIPGFLDAVRD
-395 DITFADGGY
+395 EITFSDGGY
-404 SANKEKYQ
+404 SVNKEKYQ
-412 RMLQKETE
+412 RMLQQETE
-420 RIADMDTDLQEQLD
+420 QIKARDTELQEQLD

-442 AGVNKQTAADMVKL
+442 AGANKQTATAMMDM
-456 YRSVAVA
+456 YRAAAVA
-463 ANPYEPAQYFRE
+463 ANPYEPAQYFRY

-482 DGDAV
+482 DGDAANSQTFGNLE
-487 YEQAAMKRQSFDSM
+487 YSQAAMKKSEAQSLADFYKEVKNSNV
-501 EGFAAELEG
+501 G
-510 KPAAQASKIGNW
+510 AQ
-522 VKTSKGGEFIIPG
+522 SKGKVFYSITTNAGTTIDVANDDALHFGNKHQLSKEQMADIEANLENIIDYEADKKKKGHYGGITVRAKINTPAGIAGVTLEFLNTGRIFMTTAFFDT
-535 SNYLHVQNGNHPLSI
+535 
-550 EQWQA
+550 EA
-555 VIDNIENAEYAQLD
+555 NIENWLNRKEGARTSKLEISNPSAFAGQPSSD
-569 NVKGRNGGKPV
+569 GDGRSTLKN
-580 QIKIDTPLG
+580 
-589 KAGVSMEVLPNG
+589 S
-601 KVLLVTAVFNNDAA
+601 DA
-615 IDNWIKNKKSSQTLG
+615 SFTSQPS
-630 IESEGQQN
+630 ISNIQQE
-638 RLLGRLSLIDIIKDK
+638 LE
-653 LGIVKEDK
+653 IVKKDS
-661 YNQEIF
+661 
-667 DVNNPNIY
+667 Y
-675 KQTAYHGSPHKF
+675 KQAAFHGSPHEFDK
-687 KNFDLGAIGTGEGA
+687 FDLGAIGTGEGV

-706 GLYFAKDKKIASNN
+706 GLYFAENRNIADNYREALLQKGKNKVVVSYDGKALDSNNELSFVITHYMGGSELWELATDKNQKLQQHIDRIVKYIRNENSWRNELITILQEQIKKIE
-720 YRFIGKAADNSVTV
+720 DNPRLSITNFLQ
-734 GGEPIL
+734 EAP
-740 ELAYRLADTANYTK
+740 ESEKYRLK
-754 DPVKAQEY
+754 SIV
-762 YDKVTILEDVESSG
+762 
-776 TTAGIT
+776 
-782 VEDYPEAAVK
+782 EAAKADAKNAGRRSNITDVLQALNRHVEPFINVLERDSHQADLLESTDLNK
-792 WFKREIKPRV
+792 LKISV
-802 RIKGSLFEVDIP
+802 SQGATFEVDIP
-814 ENNVLL
+814 ENDVLL
-820 DEQKALGK
+820 DEEKPF
-828 QDKNVKSLLKKFYA
+828 S
-842 ELNNE
+842 
-847 QKRILKEN
+847 
-855 LKQSLKKSSPS
+855 KQSLFVKKALRQLFKDKG
-866 EEYEKNA
+866 Y
-873 ARKREV
+873 
-879 DLTLSRLD
+879 DLTEIMSAYVDKNPVGGVLY
-887 RLEPQ
+887 
-892 EGEPKYAAKIRE
+892 GEVK
-904 FSLSNLKDAG
+904 
-914 YDIDRLKTD
+914 
-923 QQYYDSIVEPLKAEQ
+923 SI
-938 TALQE
+938 
-943 VLTAEE
+943 
-949 QSIEFAYN
+949 S
-957 KELERIEKSRG
+957 
-968 AGLFEGNVTGGDLY
+968 GGD
-982 AAISEVF
+982 AKE
-989 GSARDASEA
+989 ASTT
-998 LNAAGIKGI
+998 LNKYGIKGI
-1007 TYDGDLDGRCFV
+1007 TYNGLRDGRCFV
-1019 VFDDQAIKVINKY
+1019 VFDDQAIKVIERY
-1032 NQAAGS
+1032 NQDVNS
-1038 KSNTANRAALQEAY
+1038 
-1052 NREIA
+1052 
-1057 GETRDEIFKTT
+1057 GET
-1068 GWYRGD
+1068 
-1074 DGRWR
+1074 
-1079 YEIPDNID
+1079 
-1087 KVRRD
+1087 
-1092 LEENH
+1092 
-1097 AYHLGDI
+1097 
-1104 YDNEALYEAYPWLRL
+1104 
-1119 EIVETTDRLPQEV
+1119 
-1132 TGMADPKNNTIYL
+1132 
-1145 NQHLIN
+1145 
-1151 SDFAASTLIHEVQHV
+1151 
-1166 IQNYEEFA
+1166 
-1174 RGGSPRMFKDI
+1174 
-1185 SEKAKLLDGFEAD
+1185 
-1198 AQAAW
+1198 
-1203 EKIPDQLKDAA
+1203 
-1214 RIINRGDDIDG
+1214 
-1225 SALAAINADPEAR
+1225 
-1238 AAWEEY
+1238 
-1244 NFAYEMR
+1244 
-1251 KKIEAEPDEKYRT
+1251 
-1264 TSAVEQYRNLAG
+1264 
-1276 EIEARDTSA
+1276 
-1285 RSAGRSRLEL
+1285 
-1295 YKKMLVDF
+1295 
-1303 KERNGDNKDNM
+1303 
-1314 PDDARAEME
+1314 
-1323 NIEKSIQGLESDLT
+1323 
-1337 TPPKLNDDAIV
+1337 
-1348 IFGNEPVASYSLME
+1348 
-1362 NVSEE
+1362 
-1367 NKGGI
+1367 KGGI
-1372 GWDDAGKAIINLF
+1372 GWDEAGKAIINLF

-1406 RDVNEGHATEQQSKD
+1406 RDVNEGRATEQQSKD
-1421 WQTMLKYAEITN
+1421 WQTMLKYAELTN
-1433 EEWLSMDTEKRRA
+1433 EEWLSMDMEGRRA

-1471 VFKRFADWLKA
+1471 VFKKFADWLKA

-1497 DDVRQVFDRILAS
+1497 NDVRQVFDRMLAS
-1510 EEDIKEM
+1510 EEDIREM

-1522 YFAKLPKVITDS
+1522 YFSKLPKVITDS

-1561 SLVNFTDDRKE
+1561 SLANFSEGRKE
-1572 RIEAF
+1572 RIDAF

-1615 ARRYLNEDGRE
+1615 ARRYLYEDGRE

-1654 GMNQGVAFVRDPES
+1654 GMNQGVAFVRDPET

-1685 KQHGRMLTKR
+1685 KQHGRMLTKQ

-1701 YEIYTGERSNVL
+1701 YDIYTGERSDVL
-1713 PGWENDSAEAAEHF
+1713 PGWENDSVEAADHF
-1727 KEAKAELDELMQRE
+1727 KDAKAEMDELMQRE
-1741 QELLEQKDDVSKYR
+1741 QELLEQKDDVGKYR

-1796 TLKADAMVQEAF
+1796 TLKADVMVQEAF

-1844 KAAEELAQE
+1844 KAAVTLVQE
-1853 RSMEARE
+1853 RSIEARE

-1870 KQAAKKE
+1870 KLAAKKE
-1877 LSQMSVSDAIRT
+1877 LTQMSVRDAIRT

-1929 RESLFIKDT
+1929 RESLLMKDT
-1938 VNQYKRY
+1938 VNKYKRY

-1951 AKKETWL
+1951 AKRETWL

-1999 YDIVDIAGWIL
+1999 YDNVDIASWVL

-2033 LKNIKAIVRANK
+2033 LKNIKAIAKANK
-2045 GDNMLGGAMDYAGYQ
+2045 GNNLLGGAMDYAGYQ
-2060 TKAEGNL
+2060 AEAADNL
-2067 RKLKSKY
+2067 RKLKTKY
-2074 KPVLGE
+2074 KPILGE

-2086 WETFI
+2086 WETFLS
-2091 ASMENTDNLFEDM
+2091 SMKNTDNLFEDM

-2116 GSAIKSSN
+2116 GSAIKNSN

-2139 GAYREWLPDKAAEEA
+2139 AAYREWLPDKAAEEA
-2154 ADKKVW
+2154 ADHKEYYK
-2160 YDELGASADKH
+2160 ELGASADKH
-2171 TLTKMLMN
+2171 TLTKLLMN

-2192 VPAGIASDSE
+2192 VPAGIAADSE
-2202 LWVEP
+2202 LWVNP

-2213 EEAIEQTKANLL
+2213 EEAIEQTKSNLL
-2225 EFLGKVLTKEDIRYV
+2225 EFLGKVLTKEDIRYA

-2250 WDEMSAMERRTKG
+2250 WEEMSALDRRTKG

-2277 LANGEKVVF
+2277 LADGEKVVF

-2308 IADTDPQ
+2308 IADTDSQ

-2331 ERVEATYPVDLTRGA
+2331 ERVEALYPVDLTRGA
-2346 EFKVMDNAIHDLCW
+2346 EFKIMDNAIHDLCW
-2360 RETMNDFRKLFND
+2360 RETMSDFRKLFND

-2381 EKLGIARLQAFREM
+2381 EKLGIAQLQAFREM

-2408 DLAETTLSR
+2408 DLAETALSQ

-2457 SDVLAAMG
+2457 SDVLTAMG

-2475 NYASMDALIMEKSV
+2475 NYKSMDELIMEKSV

-2516 KTVEWGTKV
+2516 QTVKWGTKM
-2525 LVYTDNFT
+2525 LVYTDNLT

-2550 SEREAVD
+2550 GEREAVD
-2557 FADLIIRRT
+2557 FADLVIRRT

-2608 DMRLWKEGHKGKAAM
+2608 DMRLWNEGHKGKAAL
-2623 NMTAFIAAKY
+2623 NMTAFVAAKY
-2633 LVFCLVNLALAFED
+2633 AVFCLVNLALAFED
-2647 PFEEDDDEWLQ
+2647 PFEEDEDEWLQ
-2658 ISKELTHYPMSLMG
+2658 ISKELTHYPLSLMG

-2688 RSYGY
+2688 KSYGY
-2693 RMSAIQSSI
+2693 RMSAIQSTI

-2707 MGSKLHKII
+2707 MGKKLHKII

-2740 QQFNKWFFNA
+2740 QQLNKWFFNA

-2764 FYRRRPKRER
+2764 VYRRRPKKER

>member
-36 DPAATLGFLNKQTAN
+36 YPAETLGFLNKQSAH
-51 DEDWKAVKA
+51 DEEWKAAKA
-60 FYNGIVVQGGRG
+60 FYNGIVVQGARG
-72 VVGALKMA
+72 ITGALKMA
-80 RDYNVYTRREKD
+80 RDYNVYSRREKD
-92 PNYQPMEEG
+92 PNYRPMEEG
-101 IAILDNL
+101 MAILDNM
-108 ENSSALQRY
+108 EKSSALQRY
-117 DVRGNSA
+117 DIRANST
-124 LGQFGLDVVE
+124 LGQFGLDLTE
-134 GGGQLAGQVGAT
+134 GAGQLLGQVGAT
-146 ILTGGAGGLA
+146 ALTGGADGLA
-156 IMGAQIAGNQY
+156 IMGTQIAGNQY
-167 LDLRKAGVEVPRAAI
+167 LDLRNAGVEVPRAAI
-182 ASLGNAAFQAPME
+182 ASLGNAALQAPME
-195 RLSLGKMMKVLPA
+195 QLSLGKMMKALPA
-208 GSSLKKKG
+208 GSSLKKKVV
-216 LQILESALT
+216 QVLESALT
-225 EGITEFLQ
+225 EGTTEFLQ

-260 QFVDITKDA
+260 QFVDITKEA
-269 AYSGVIGALLGGGG
+269 AYSGAIGALLGSGG

-293 AHNAKIEALQE
+293 AHNAQVEALQG
-304 RIDMERKSGVS
+304 RIDAERKSGIN
-315 ADFIAGTV
+315 ADFLAGTV
-323 NNNLPGSTIAV
+323 NTNLQGSTIAV

-342 AQTKNLEEVAKALG
+342 AQTKNPEEVAKALG
-356 VELQEIE
+356 IELQEIE

-384 KMPGFLEAVRD
+384 KMPGFLDAVRD
-395 DITFADGGY
+395 EITFSDGGY
-404 SANKEKYQ
+404 SVNKEKYQ
-412 RMLQKETE
+412 RMLQQETE
-420 RIADMDTDLQEQLD
+420 QIKVRDTELQEQLD

-442 AGVNKQTAADMVKL
+442 AGANKQTAMAMMDM
-456 YRSVAVA
+456 YRAAAVA
-463 ANPYEPAQYFRE
+463 ANPYEPAQYFRD

-482 DGDAV
+482 DGDAANSQTFGNLE
-487 YEQAAMKRQSFDSM
+487 YSQAAMKRQSFDSM
-501 EGFAAELEG
+501 EDFAAELEG
-510 KPAAQASKIGNW
+510 KPTAQASKIGNW
-522 VKTSKGGEFIIPG
+522 VKSSKGGEFIIPG
-535 SNYLHVQNGNHPLSI
+535 SNYLHVQNGNHPLNVQ
-550 EQWQA
+550 QWQA
-555 VIDNIENAEYAQLD
+555 VVENIENAEYAYLD

-638 RLLGRLSLIDIIKDK
+638 RLLGSLSLIDIIKDK

-661 YNQEIF
+661 FNQTKDKLKTEAFQRWFGKSKVVDENGKPLVVYHGTNAEFNTFDKNKIGFATDDGIWGRGFYFGSSSDTPYGIVKMPVYLKMENPFIVNDYKTVEEIADYLDVWEGNFNFDENNKVVRFSQSQLDQITSHIKEKGHDGIIVKLGDQWTEYVAFEPSQIKSVNNQGTF

-675 KQTAYHGSPHKF
+675 KQTAFHGSPHKF

-762 YDKVTILEDVESSG
+762 YDKVTILEGVESSG

-782 VEDYPEAAVK
+782 VENYPEAAVK

-820 DEQKALGK
+820 DEQKALAK
-828 QDKNVKSLLKKFYA
+828 QDKNVKRLLKKFYA

-855 LKQSLKKSSPS
+855 LKQSLKKGSMS

-943 VLTAEE
+943 VLTTEK
-949 QSIEFAYN
+949 QSIEVAYN
-957 KELERIEKSRG
+957 KELEKIEKSRG

-989 GSARDASEA
+989 GSGRDASEA
-998 LNAAGIKGI
+998 LNEAGIKGI

-1019 VFDDQAIKVINKY
+1019 VFDDEAIKVINKY
-1032 NQAAGS
+1032 NQDDAAG
-1038 KSNTANRAALQEAY
+1038 
-1052 NREIA
+1052 
-1057 GETRDEIFKTT
+1057 
-1068 GWYRGD
+1068 
-1074 DGRWR
+1074 
-1079 YEIPDNID
+1079 
-1087 KVRRD
+1087 
-1092 LEENH
+1092 
-1097 AYHLGDI
+1097 
-1104 YDNEALYEAYPWLRL
+1104 
-1119 EIVETTDRLPQEV
+1119 
-1132 TGMADPKNNTIYL
+1132 
-1145 NQHLIN
+1145 
-1151 SDFAASTLIHEVQHV
+1151 
-1166 IQNYEEFA
+1166 
-1174 RGGSPRMFKDI
+1174 
-1185 SEKAKLLDGFEAD
+1185 
-1198 AQAAW
+1198 
-1203 EKIPDQLKDAA
+1203 
-1214 RIINRGDDIDG
+1214 
-1225 SALAAINADPEAR
+1225 
-1238 AAWEEY
+1238 
-1244 NFAYEMR
+1244 
-1251 KKIEAEPDEKYRT
+1251 
-1264 TSAVEQYRNLAG
+1264 
-1276 EIEARDTSA
+1276 
-1285 RSAGRSRLEL
+1285 
-1295 YKKMLVDF
+1295 
-1303 KERNGDNKDNM
+1303 
-1314 PDDARAEME
+1314 
-1323 NIEKSIQGLESDLT
+1323 
-1337 TPPKLNDDAIV
+1337 
-1348 IFGNEPVASYSLME
+1348 
-1362 NVSEE
+1362 E

-1372 GWDDAGKAIINLF
+1372 GWDEAGKAIINLF

-1406 RDVNEGHATEQQSKD
+1406 RDVNEGRATEQQSKD
-1421 WQTMLKYAEITN
+1421 WQTMLKYAELTN
-1433 EEWLSMDTEKRRA
+1433 EEWLSMDMEGRRA

-1461 GRAPSRELRS
+1461 GRAPSRELQS
-1471 VFKRFADWLKA
+1471 VFKKFADWLKA

-1497 DDVRQVFDRILAS
+1497 DDVQQVFDRMLAS
-1510 EEDIKEM
+1510 EEDIREM

-1522 YFAKLPKVITDS
+1522 YFSKLPKVITDS

-1561 SLVNFTDDRKE
+1561 SLANFSEDRKE
-1572 RIEAF
+1572 RIDAF

-1654 GMNQGVAFVRDPES
+1654 GMNQGVAFVRDPET

-1685 KQHGRMLTKR
+1685 KQHGRMLTKQ

-1701 YEIYTGERSNVL
+1701 YDIYTGERSDVL
-1713 PGWENDSAEAAEHF
+1713 PGWENDSVEAADHF
-1727 KEAKAELDELMQRE
+1727 KDAKAEMDELMQRE
-1741 QELLEQKDDVSKYR
+1741 QELLEQKDDVGKYR

-1796 TLKADAMVQEAF
+1796 TLKADVMVQEAF

-1844 KAAEELAQE
+1844 KAAVTLVQE
-1853 RSMEARE
+1853 RSIEARE

-1870 KQAAKKE
+1870 KLAAKKE
-1877 LSQMSVSDAIRT
+1877 LTQMSVRDAIRT

-1929 RESLFIKDT
+1929 RESLLMKDT
-1938 VNQYKRY
+1938 VNKYKRY

-1951 AKKETWL
+1951 AKRETWL

-1999 YDIVDIAGWIL
+1999 YDNVDIASWVL

-2033 LKNIKAIVRANK
+2033 LKNIKAIAKANK
-2045 GDNMLGGAMDYAGYQ
+2045 GDNLLGGAMDYAGYQ
-2060 TKAEGNL
+2060 AEAADNL
-2067 RKLKSKY
+2067 RKLKTKY
-2074 KPVLGE
+2074 KPILGE

-2086 WETFI
+2086 WETFLS
-2091 ASMENTDNLFEDM
+2091 SMKNTDNLFEDM

-2116 GSAIKSSN
+2116 GSAIKNSN

-2139 GAYREWLPDKAAEEA
+2139 AAYREWLPDKAAEEA
-2154 ADKKVW
+2154 ADHKEYYK
-2160 YDELGASADKH
+2160 ELGASADKH
-2171 TLTKMLMN
+2171 TLTKLLMN

-2192 VPAGIASDSE
+2192 VPAGIAADSE
-2202 LWVEP
+2202 LWVNP

-2213 EEAIEQTKANLL
+2213 EEAIEQTKSNLL
-2225 EFLGKVLTKEDIRYV
+2225 EFLGKVLTKEDIRYA

-2250 WDEMSAMERRTKG
+2250 WEEMSALDRRTKG

-2277 LANGEKVVF
+2277 LADGEKVVF

-2308 IADTDPQ
+2308 IADTDSQ

-2331 ERVEATYPVDLTRGA
+2331 ERVEALYPVDLTRGA
-2346 EFKVMDNAIHDLCW
+2346 EFKIMDNAIHDLCW
-2360 RETMNDFRKLFND
+2360 RETMSDFRKLFND

-2381 EKLGIARLQAFREM
+2381 EKLGIAQLQAFREM

-2408 DLAETTLSR
+2408 DLAETALSQ

-2457 SDVLAAMG
+2457 SDVLTAMG

-2475 NYASMDALIMEKSV
+2475 NYKSMDELIMEKSV

-2516 KTVEWGTKV
+2516 QTVKWGTKM
-2525 LVYTDNFT
+2525 LVYTDNLT

-2550 SEREAVD
+2550 GEREAVD
-2557 FADLIIRRT
+2557 FADLVIRRT

-2608 DMRLWKEGHKGKAAM
+2608 DMRLWNEGHKGKAAL
-2623 NMTAFIAAKY
+2623 NMTAFVAAKY
-2633 LVFCLVNLALAFED
+2633 AVFCLVNLALAFED
-2647 PFEEDDDEWLQ
+2647 PFEEDEDEWLQ
-2658 ISKELTHYPMSLMG
+2658 ISKELTHYPLSLMG

-2688 RSYGY
+2688 KSYGY
-2693 RMSAIQSSI
+2693 RMSAIQSTI

-2707 MGSKLHKII
+2707 MGKKLHKII

-2740 QQFNKWFFNA
+2740 QQLNKWFFNA

-2764 FYRRRPKRER
+2764 VYRRRPKKER